1 MFLQLSTT
9 NTIQWCFDRE
19 SSGYWRPRPLPRS
32 HSLRFPGPFR
42 LGGWCIFGCQRA
54 KKPKDELDE
63 WIHTRQVHSHPMSL
77 QFHSYTETVNKTSRP
92 SLNQKVGMVH
102 WADSHAYEFIHPLC
116 HAHLGKRETSAG
128 DICSYYTV
136 WIKLKEF
143 KDGKKKLRAAKTRS
157 RWPFFSIQ
165 KLQESLQKQVRSP
178 GLSILCVVLQR
189 NLIQVQQLT
198 QSLWSLRSWPLH
210 CPGVHTSA
218 PGRPNEMQHSESPMK
233 AKTQDFDQT
242 QLAGITTQKSAKCWY
257 HKFTETQA
265 QPCKAT
271 DLDASWLGAWWEEKV
286 RSVRWPLRVPIK
298 TRPLCNLP
306 VSKTIC

>member
-1 MFLQLSTT
+1 M
-9 NTIQWCFDRE
+9 N
-19 SSGYWRPRPLPRS
+19 
-32 HSLRFPGPFR
+32 
-42 LGGWCIFGCQRA
+42 
-54 KKPKDELDE
+54 
-63 WIHTRQVHSHPMSL
+63 SHPSSPFTSYVPSIPL
-77 QFHSYTETVNKTSRP
+77 IHWDGQQDFQTQPQPESRDGPLSRQPCVRIHSSTLPCAPWETWNICWRHLFILY
-92 SLNQKVGMVH
+92 SLNQVEGIQR
-102 WADSHAYEFIHPLC
+102 W
-116 HAHLGKRETSAG
+116 
-128 DICSYYTV
+128 
-136 WIKLKEF
+136 
-143 KDGKKKLRAAKTRS
+143 KKKLRAAKTRS

>member
-1 MFLQLSTT
+1 MNEFTPVKSIHIPCPFNSTHTLRQSTRLPDPASTRKSGWSTEQTAMRT
-9 NTIQWCFDRE
+9 NSFIHFAMRTLGNVKHLLATFVHIIQSE
-19 SSGYWRPRPLPRS
+19 SSWRNS
-32 HSLRFPGPFR
+32 
-42 LGGWCIFGCQRA
+42 
-54 KKPKDELDE
+54 KME
-63 WIHTRQVHSHPMSL
+63 
-77 QFHSYTETVNKTSRP
+77 
-92 SLNQKVGMVH
+92 
-102 WADSHAYEFIHPLC
+102 
-116 HAHLGKRETSAG
+116 
-128 DICSYYTV
+128 
-136 WIKLKEF
+136 
-143 KDGKKKLRAAKTRS
+143 KKKLRAAKTRS

-271 DLDASWLGAWWEEKV
+271 DLDASWLGAWWEERV